1 MAKVTL
7 KIKRYDSEREP
18 NSWWSEHL
26 LEAEPTERVLD
37 LLNRV
42 KWEQD
47 GTLSFRRSCAHGI
60 CGSDSMRIDGANRLA
75 CKTLVAELGS
85 TITIEPLLGMRVQK
99 DLIVDL
105 EPFFASYRTVK
116 PYLISE
122 SPLPADGRERLQSPA
137 QRLRFDDTT
146 KCILCACCTASCP
159 SFWASNEYIGP
170 ASIVQAHRFVF
181 DSRDEGAGEHLQAA
195 GNTMGVWRCHTAF
208 NCTLACPR
216 GINITQAIGEVKRA
230 LSTGRIE

>member
-7 KIKRYDSEREP
+7 KIKGYDPQRVP
-18 NSWWSEHL
+18 ASWWSEHV

-75 CKTLVAELGS
+75 CKTLVSELGS

-105 EPFFASYRTVK
+105 DPFFAAYRKAK
-116 PYLISE
+116 PYLIAE
-122 SPLPADGRERLQSPA
+122 TPLPADGRERLQTPA

-159 SFWASNEYIGP
+159 SFWASREYIGP
-170 ASIVQAHRFVF
+170 ASIVQAHRFIF
-181 DSRDEGAGEHLQAA
+181 DSRDEGADERLRVA
-195 GNTMGVWRCHTAF
+195 GDTMGVWCCHTAF
-208 NCTLACPR
+208 NCTLAFPR

-230 LSTGRIE
+230 LATGRIP

>member
-18 NSWWSEHL
+18 NSWWSEHV

-75 CKTLVAELGS
+75 CKTLVAGAWLHHHDRAAAGHARAEGPDRRPGTLLRLLPHGEAVPHQRRPVCRRRSRAAAIARPAPALRRHDQVHPVRVLHRLLPIVLGQQRVHRAGQHRPGPPLHFRLRATKARRSGCRRPATRWACGAATLPSTARWPARGGS
-85 TITIEPLLGMRVQK
+85 TSRRP
-99 DLIVDL
+99 
-105 EPFFASYRTVK
+105 SVK
-116 PYLISE
+116 
-122 SPLPADGRERLQSPA
+122 
-137 QRLRFDDTT
+137 
-146 KCILCACCTASCP
+146 
-159 SFWASNEYIGP
+159 
-170 ASIVQAHRFVF
+170 
-181 DSRDEGAGEHLQAA
+181 
-195 GNTMGVWRCHTAF
+195 
-208 NCTLACPR
+208 
-216 GINITQAIGEVKRA
+216 
-230 LSTGRIE
+230 

>member
-7 KIKRYDSEREP
+7 KIKRYDPEREP
-18 NSWWSEHL
+18 ASWWSEHA

-47 GTLSFRRSCAHGI
+47 GTLSFRRSCGHGI

-75 CKTLVAELGS
+75 CKTLVSELGS

-105 EPFFASYRTVK
+105 EPFFAAYRTVK
-116 PYLISE
+116 PYFISDA
-122 SPLPADGRERLQSPA
+122 PLPPDGRERLQTPA

-159 SFWASNEYIGP
+159 SFWASSEYIGP
-170 ASIVQAHRFVF
+170 ASV
-181 DSRDEGAGEHLQAA
+181 LQP
-195 GNTMGVWRCHTAF
+195 AF
-208 NCTLACPR
+208 L
-216 GINITQAIGEVKRA
+216 Q
-230 LSTGRIE
+230 S